1 NDAHLSAG
9 KGDERDYE
17 DRKEEEETL
26 HDRILRQD
34 SAKAGGLGWQEGR
47 EETQWIEAA
56 LALPFL
62 PSCLESDFESELEFP
77 LLVSRRRRELIRVIR
92 NRAGGVSVDVGGHD
106 RGEGR
111 PLLGVERGPQLGD
124 DLRASR
130 AGNRHEARVAKVD
143 VIAIRQIQR
152 VAGDAKRP
160 IALHTVAVQVDVRA
174 DIDRQAAV
182 QLEQDADLVAVEQRA
197 DDAVRGA

>member
-1 NDAHLSAG
+1 AAIQHHQQAVVLVVGMRRRVHEDPDVREMSQREAERDVTLVLVQRNDAHLSAG

-92 NRAGGVSVDVGGHD
+92 NRAGGIAVDVGGHD
-106 RGEGR
+106 R
-111 PLLGVERGPQLGD
+111 V
-124 DLRASR
+124 
-130 AGNRHEARVAKVD
+130 EARH
-143 VIAIRQIQR
+143 
-152 VAGDAKRP
+152 
-160 IALHTVAVQVDVRA
+160 L
-174 DIDRQAAV
+174 
-182 QLEQDADLVAVEQRA
+182 L
-197 DDAVRGA
+197 